1 MLLYSGAASGWVP
14 EKINGW
20 GSKTGIAGLDLPGEH
35 TMSRSVCNDPKS
47 CIPGAD
53 YRKSKPASCTF
64 CYWWMG
70 QKQGCGNEECF
81 YLIRKK
87 RMKQY
92 AKSDKK
98 SNCEGCPYGRH
109 APCIGY
115 CLDRLLKEMR
125 ANDEGI
131 NESQFR
137 GR

>member
-1 MLLYSGAASGWVP
+1 MLLYSGAASGWVAG
-14 EKINGW
+14 KIKGW
-20 GSKTGIAGLDLPGEH
+20 GSKIGIAGLDLRGERI
-35 TMSRSVCNDPKS
+35 MNRSVCNDPKS
-47 CIPGAD
+47 CIPGAN

-70 QKQGCGNEECF
+70 QKQGCGNAECF

-87 RMKQY
+87 RVKEC
-92 AKSDKK
+92 AESDRKP
-98 SNCEGCPYGRH
+98 SCAGCPYGRH
-109 APCIGY
+109 APGIGY
-115 CLDRLLKEMR
+115 CIDGLLKEMR